1 MTTAA
6 AGRHRTGSRSHAR
19 LPTLSRKVLDSAG
32 ARLYNRIVAIV
43 RPIRQAPA
51 QPVALH
57 ARAIDN
63 LDYIRATM
71 ERAGSFTAVPGVGGI
86 TLGGTALLAAALAAR
101 MWNADSWLA
110 VWLVEAVLACLIG
123 VAGAARKSR
132 KVKLPLL
139 SGPGRKFLLGFAPPL
154 LAGAL
159 LTLALYRAGL
169 LAALPGVWLLL
180 YGAGVLCGGAA
191 SVKVVPMMGL
201 CFMAVGTA
209 ALFAPAAWG
218 NAFLAAG
225 FGGLHII
232 FGVLITVKYG
242 G

>member
-1 MTTAA
+1 M
-6 AGRHRTGSRSHAR
+6 HAH
-19 LPTLSRKVLDSAG
+19 
-32 ARLYNRIVAIV
+32 
-43 RPIRQAPA
+43 
-51 QPVALH
+51 AL
-57 ARAIDN
+57 DN
-63 LDYIRATM
+63 LQYIRSAM

-86 TLGGTALLAAALAAR
+86 ALGCTALAVAVLARR

-110 VWLVEAVLACLIG
+110 VWLGEAVLACLIG
-123 VAGAARKSR
+123 VTAAARKSR
-132 KVKLPLL
+132 TVNMPLL

-159 LTLALYRAGL
+159 LTLVLYRAGL

-191 SVKVVPMMGL
+191 SVKVVPLMGI
-201 CFMAVGTA
+201 CFMALGAV

-218 NAFLAAG
+218 NYFLAAG
-225 FGGLHII
+225 FGGFHIL
-232 FGVLITVKYG
+232 FGILIKVKYG

>member
-1 MTTAA
+1 
-6 AGRHRTGSRSHAR
+6 
-19 LPTLSRKVLDSAG
+19 
-32 ARLYNRIVAIV
+32 VASV
-43 RPIRQAPA
+43 RPIRPA
-51 QPVALH
+51 LTPPVALH

-63 LDYIRATM
+63 LDYIRSTM

-86 TLGGTALLAAALAAR
+86 VLGCTALAAAGVAWRAA
-101 MWNADSWLA
+101 NAESWL
-110 VWLVEAVLACLIG
+110 VIWLAEAVLACVIG
-123 VAGAARKSR
+123 VATAARKSR

-159 LTLALYRAGL
+159 LTLALYRAGV
-169 LAALPGVWLLL
+169 LAPLPGAWLLL

-191 SVKVVPMMGL
+191 SVKVVPMMGI
-201 CFMAVGTA
+201 CFMAMGAA
-209 ALFAPAAWG
+209 ALFAPVVWG
-218 NAFLAAG
+218 NALLAAG